1 MRIHVSANQ
10 KTCVTV
16 FSIFMPYKNKDEL
29 AERQIPAEIHQQGF
43 VLIVRKNIL
52 LKNNSSHQLRSICG
66 KFQQINSFR

>member
-43 VLIVRKNIL
+43 VLIVRKISYSRIIL
-52 LKNNSSHQLRSICG
+52 LTSSEV
-66 KFQQINSFR
+66 FVVSFNK

>member
-43 VLIVRKNIL
+43 VL
-52 LKNNSSHQLRSICG
+52 
-66 KFQQINSFR
+66 